1 MPRPGF
7 LHLRSAIGG
16 PRTPL
21 GSGELIRQ
29 DLASSADWPGV
40 DAGIPMGVCSARLTR
55 RTSLLLIIGASLDLW
70 GLTVWGML
78 QVF

>member
-1 MPRPGF
+1 MPKPGF

-21 GSGELIRQ
+21 GAGELMRH

-40 DAGIPMGVCSARLTR
+40 DCRHPYRRLLCPADTKN
-55 RTSLLLIIGASLDLW
+55 LASLDYR
-70 GLTVWGML
+70 GIARSAGD
-78 QVF
+78 